1 MLATLGKKQGRKK
14 TGGKALPARLAA
26 KKKGSIM
33 RTPLAMLAASAFL
46 TACGTPEQIAY
57 QQDPVMA
64 MSEEYGPP
72 CEKTGYAKGTEQWRN
87 CIVQTSRRDDL
98 TKHALHYD
106 RYMQW
111 YWTGR

>member
-1 MLATLGKKQGRKK
+1 
-14 TGGKALPARLAA
+14 
-26 KKKGSIM
+26 M
-33 RTPLAMLAASAFL
+33 RTPLSMLAASACL
-46 TACGTPEQIAY
+46 AACGTPEQIAY

-72 CEKTGYAKGTEQWRN
+72 CEKAGYAKGTEQWRS

-98 TKHALHYD
+98 AKQALHYD